1 MNLLMSLNFK
11 NMAATQLGGI
21 YANSLGVF
29 GGELFAA
36 SASGLHKF
44 VSPSSEGEDIETVSA
59 YFELPYS
66 LLGYNGNKSPRSLV
80 ISGRILGAIQAEIT
94 DEGGDTV
101 TYTTPALDTYSG
113 AKIALRSDQRG
124 RYFIVKIKNVNG
136 SYFSIDQID
145 MVFIPGPESRK

>member
-11 NMAATQLGGI
+11 NMAPTQLGDI

-29 GGELFAA
+29 NGELFVA

-44 VSPSSEGEDIETVSA
+44 VSPSSEDDDLEVVSA

-66 LLGYNGNKSPRSLV
+66 LLGYNGNKSPRSLL
-80 ISGRILGAIQAEIT
+80 ISGRILGAIQVDVT
-94 DEGGDTV
+94 DEEGDTV
-101 TYTTPALDTYSG
+101 TYTTPVLDTYSG
-113 AKIALRSDQRG
+113 AKIALQSNQRG
-124 RYFIVKIKNVNG
+124 RYFIVKVKNLDG

>member
-11 NMAATQLGGI
+11 NMAATQLGDV

-29 GGELFAA
+29 NGELFAA

-44 VSPSSEGEDIETVSA
+44 VSPFSTEDDIEVVTA
-59 YFELPYS
+59 HFELPYS
-66 LLGYNGNKSPRSLV
+66 LLGYNGNKSPRSLL
-80 ISGRILGAIQAEIT
+80 IAGRIFGAIQVDIT
-94 DEGGDTV
+94 DEEGDTIS
-101 TYTTPALDTYSG
+101 YTTPVLDTYSG
-113 AKIALRSDQRG
+113 AKIALQSNQRG
-124 RYFIVKIKNVNG
+124 RYFIVKVKNLDG